1 MEKGRE
7 KNNRYTW
14 RRKKGIKEEK
24 EEAEG
29 RGNNQSEGARV
40 LQTRGP
46 RCCLTTS
53 HTVSSG
59 KIKENKVFPKIEGEG
74 KIRASLKRMGSSVI
88 KK

>member
-40 LQTRGP
+40 LQTRGSQMLSDDQP
-46 RCCLTTS
+46 
-53 HTVSSG
+53 H
-59 KIKENKVFPKIEGEG
+59 
-74 KIRASLKRMGSSVI
+74 SVI
-88 KK
+88 RQDKRK